1 MTFNYIMIPITL
13 PSSWSTYIVH
23 AQLVTNMINLG
34 LSIGFMSISFNW
46 WVDDTCW
53 VRMTILYHLMVQ
65 W

>member
-1 MTFNYIMIPITL
+1 MTFNYIMIPLTL
-13 PSSWSTYIVH
+13 PLLSMYIVH